1 MGDLDGPPKPPAL
14 GDAPAQPGRPS
25 GSVRDQGGLGED
37 HGPPA
42 LLEIRDLHVSY
53 GRIRALQGVSLA
65 VPAAGIVALIGANGA
80 GKSTLLRAISGVVR
94 ARQGS
99 VSFLGE
105 ELVGLPVHQIA
116 RRRVIHV
123 PEGRGM
129 LARMTVLENLRLGG
143 LAVRERSDPAA
154 DLERAFA
161 LFPVLRAR
169 RRQLAGSLSGGE
181 QQMLAIGRA
190 MMARPRLLMLDEP
203 SLGLAPLLVR
213 EIFRIIPRLA
223 GEGTAVLLV
232 EQNARMALQCAAH
245 AYVLQTGRVVLSGPA
260 ADLLAAPEVQRA
272 YLGAG

>member
-1 MGDLDGPPKPPAL
+1 MLVEVGGLEGPRKPP
-14 GDAPAQPGRPS
+14 DARRRPGGAGAPLELAQA
-25 GSVRDQGGLGED
+25 E
-37 HGPPA
+37 PA

-53 GRIRALQGVSLA
+53 GRIRALQGVSLT
-65 VPAAGIVALIGANGA
+65 VPQAGIVALIGANGA

-123 PEGRGM
+123 PEARGM

-143 LAVRERSDPAA
+143 LAARDRRDAAA
-154 DLERAFA
+154 DRAREFA
-161 LFPVLRAR
+161 LLPVLESGGGHLPGA
-169 RRQLAGSLSGGE
+169 LSGGDE
-181 QQMLAIGRA
+181 HRLAIGLA

-232 EQNARMALQCAAH
+232 EQNARMALQCAAY
-245 AYVLQTGRVVLSGPA
+245 AYVLQTGRVVLSGAA